1 MVFSR
6 VSQLF
11 MSKNSGSSLYLG
23 LSLGVF
29 TVFLGSIV
37 AALGKYLG
45 QYFDVSAMV
54 LSQYSIC
61 LLLSLPILIKGG
73 LAELKTQRPLT
84 HLIRGLGGCICFY
97 AYYLALQVT
106 PLVDATLLR
115 NTAPLIV
122 PLVIWLWLRKSIPS
136 SRWLP
141 LGIGFIGVL
150 LILRPGQTG
159 LNPWHVMGLVSG
171 IGLAVSMVG
180 SRMLSKTEPSQ
191 RILFYYYSISLLF
204 ALPFFIYQYQSKNLP
219 ELTHWQAWLGLLS
232 VGLIMHVAFITYTKA
247 YQLVPAS
254 ILSPSS
260 YFAVIFAGL
269 FDWLLWKHLPDYW
282 VITGSILVISGG
294 LMTIYLANKEAKKLL
309 VPST

>member
-1 MVFSR
+1 M
-6 VSQLF
+6 L
-11 MSKNSGSSLYLG
+11 KNSDSSLPIG

-61 LLLSLPILIKGG
+61 LLLSLPMLMRNG
-73 LAELKTQRPLT
+73 LSHLKTQRPIT
-84 HLIRGLGGCICFY
+84 HFIRGISGCACFY

-122 PLVIWLWLRKSIPS
+122 PIVIWLWLRKSIPS

-141 LGIGFIGVL
+141 LGLGFIGVL
-150 LILRPGQTG
+150 LILRPGQQG
-159 LNPWHVMGLVSG
+159 LSPWHIMGLISG

-180 SRMLSKTEPSQ
+180 TRILSKTEPSQ
-191 RILFYYYSISLLF
+191 RILFYYYSISLLV
-204 ALPFFIYQYQSKNLP
+204 ALPFFIFQYQSKTLP
-219 ELTHWQAWLGLLS
+219 MLSEWQAWLGLIS
-232 VGLIMHVAFITYTKA
+232 VGLIMHIAFITYTKA
-247 YQLVPAS
+247 YELVPAS

-260 YFAVIFAGL
+260 YFSVVFAGL
-269 FDWLLWKHLPDYW
+269 LDWIIWKHLPDYW
-282 VITGSILVISGG
+282 VLAGSLCVIGGG
-294 LMTIYLANKEAKKLL
+294 LMTLYLANKE
-309 VPST
+309 STQ